1 MIKKLI
7 SIISVVLVLSTS
19 LVSGHS
25 HQQDAGRKGIRTTI
39 VVSRQNILPYES
51 LSVMVVLRNE
61 APGEQAV
68 KASWC
73 SFLNIGEITPNGKKW
88 RDYLA
93 YDEPAAQPC
102 VSTEKTLAPGESKML
117 RAHIDYEASGE
128 HVFARPGDYLL
139 RGGTTDGSFVSDEL
153 KISVRTPTGVD
164 AKAYAFLRNSNLHHF
179 FGEYSINKYKY
190 DQKTLDELEKF
201 ISDFD
206 GSEYS
211 YLARTGLAFMWLK
224 GVEGKQDQAKAV
236 ELLTQVA
243 ERAGDPLASAAEYH
257 LGRITYSGGRSMV
270 ERQQKIVEAN
280 YHFQRVLNG
289 TPSLY
294 FKYLAEQA
302 LHQP

>member
-1 MIKKLI
+1 
-7 SIISVVLVLSTS
+7 
-19 LVSGHS
+19 
-25 HQQDAGRKGIRTTI
+25 
-39 VVSRQNILPYES
+39 
-51 LSVMVVLRNE
+51 
-61 APGEQAV
+61 
-68 KASWC
+68 
-73 SFLNIGEITPNGKKW
+73 
-88 RDYLA
+88 
-93 YDEPAAQPC
+93 
-102 VSTEKTLAPGESKML
+102 
-117 RAHIDYEASGE
+117 
-128 HVFARPGDYLL
+128 
-139 RGGTTDGSFVSDEL
+139 
-153 KISVRTPTGVD
+153 
-164 AKAYAFLRNSNLHHF
+164 NSNLHHF

-280 YHFQRVLNG
+280 YHFQRVLRG
-289 TPSLY
+289 TPTLY